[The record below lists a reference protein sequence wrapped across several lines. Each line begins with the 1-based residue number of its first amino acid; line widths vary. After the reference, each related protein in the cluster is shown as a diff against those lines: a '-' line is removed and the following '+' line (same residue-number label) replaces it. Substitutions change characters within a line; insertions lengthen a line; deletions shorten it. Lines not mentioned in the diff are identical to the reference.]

1 MTAITPTNISQ
12 NVALYNKSGLAF
24 LTNLLCIVSTANKK
38 FRNFENEYGN
48 LGQSTTFDLPP
59 KFATASGLVWATQPY
74 EQRVL
79 TLTAGIARNVSFDVT
94 NPETI
99 FNIEKAGWD
108 YLPQFKKSA
117 MINLA
122 SKIESDIGLSFVSGM
137 QNIDANGNPVGG
149 LQTTSGPYRF
159 YGNGISPIN
168 SYNQLAS
175 MITRFRNYGAVS
187 ENTYVIL
194 PDIMVPDVIGSGLN
208 QFVPRRNDEDAM
220 SWMLGEFGTPAVK
233 YYQSNLLPLHTAGN
247 VGVNQSTLT
256 VVSVNDPTGQNV
268 TQITFS
274 GAATSDA
281 DAIFSGDLMSFN
293 DGVSGKPN
301 MRFLTFNGQAVSS
314 SPVQIRA
321 TADAGSTGGGQV
333 TVTITP
339 ALNWVGGGNQNLN
352 NPITAGMQVTVLPS
366 HRAGCVVGG
375 DGFFVAMP
383 KLPPQDPF
391 YSSSMM
397 DEDSG
402 VSLRTSYGAFLGQG
416 LNKYGV
422 DAIYGATLVPEYAM
436 RMILP
441 LSQVG

>member
-1 MTAITPTNISQ
+1 MSAITPTNISQ
-12 NVALYNKSGLAF
+12 NVELYNKSGLGF
-24 LTNLLCIVSTANKK
+24 LVNLLCIVSTANKK
-38 FRNFENEYGN
+38 FKNFEMEYGN

-59 KFATASGLVWATQPY
+59 KFATASGLVWTQQPY
-74 EQRVL
+74 QQRVL
-79 TLTAGIARNVSFDVT
+79 TLTAGSAKNVSFDVT

-99 FNIEKAGWD
+99 FNIEKANWD

-117 MINLA
+117 IINLA
-122 SKIESDIGLSFVSGM
+122 SQVEEDIAKSFVSGM
-137 QNIDANGNPVGG
+137 QNVDNNGNPLGG
-149 LQTTSGPYRF
+149 LLTYSGPYRF

-175 MITRFRNYGAVS
+175 MITRFRNYGAVA
-187 ENTYVIL
+187 EDTYVIL

-208 QFVPRRNDEDAM
+208 QFAPRRNDEDAM
-220 SWMLGEFGTPAVK
+220 SWNLGEFGTPAVK
-233 YYQSNLLPLHTAGN
+233 YYQSNLLPLFTAGN
-247 VGVNQSTLT
+247 VGVNQQTLT
-256 VVSVNDPTGQNV
+256 VISTNDPTGQNV
-268 TQITFS
+268 TQITVS
-274 GAATSDA
+274 GATNSDP

-293 DGVSGKPN
+293 DGVSGFPN
-301 MRFLTFNGQAVSS
+301 IRYYTFNGQAISS

-321 TADAGSTGGGQV
+321 TANAGATSGGQV
-333 TVTITP
+333 TITVFP
-339 ALNWVGGGNQNLN
+339 ALNWAGGQNQNVSV
-352 NPITAGMQVTVLPS
+352 PIQAGMQLTVVPS

-375 DGFFVAMP
+375 EGFFVAMP

-391 YSSSMM
+391 YSATLM

-402 VSLRTSYGAFLGQG
+402 VSLRTSYGAFLGQA

-422 DAIYGATLVPEYAM
+422 DVIYGATLVPEYAM